1 MQLAFS
7 FVTFCLIAFRTPF
20 RIYDFCVLPGC
31 KRLMIIK
38 HDIYCIYFIC
48 EFFQKL
54 CVSMYFE
61 MILFNFIRKGVHIWF
76 YLISTPQVKA
86 CTHMNDIRVFNCFR
100 YIVAWYAMG
109 FRGLQIPSLHLSI
122 NDWNHAKNYNHWRF
136 LHTLMLGTV

>member
-1 MQLAFS
+1 MT
-7 FVTFCLIAFRTPF
+7 FVRYLGANVNDYKTWYLLYIFHFAS
-20 RIYDFCVLPGC
+20 
-31 KRLMIIK
+31 
-38 HDIYCIYFIC
+38 
-48 EFFQKL
+48 FFQKL

-136 LHTLMLGTV
+136 LRTLMLEISHNTHTTRKSHKF